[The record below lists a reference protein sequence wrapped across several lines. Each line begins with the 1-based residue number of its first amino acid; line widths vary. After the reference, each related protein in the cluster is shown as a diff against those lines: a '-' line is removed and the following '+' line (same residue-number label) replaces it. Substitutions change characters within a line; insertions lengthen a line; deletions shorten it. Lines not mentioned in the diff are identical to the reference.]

1 MEAQQSETI
10 LIQQLCEGNEHA
22 YKEVYRLHYAVL
34 CAYAR
39 QFVNDDFEDESIV
52 DDVILHLWE
61 IRQQLRI
68 DRSLRSYLISC
79 VHNRCM
85 NVIRERK
92 VVPAIVGLPKD
103 ELLHEPSTAYPL
115 STLLEKKLEKK
126 IKQAVDSLPDEC
138 RRVFTLSRYEGMTYE
153 GISKELGIS
162 VNTVKYHIKRA
173 LKILYNRLEPYL
185 FILLIFGKHF

>member
-39 QFVNDDFEDESIV
+39 QFVNDDFEAESIV

-85 NVIRERK
+85 KAHPTKSVAGPNQTPTILDRK
-92 VVPAIVGLPKD
+92 RTECPLPHAVG
-103 ELLHEPSTAYPL
+103 
-115 STLLEKKLEKK
+115 
-126 IKQAVDSLPDEC
+126 
-138 RRVFTLSRYEGMTYE
+138 F
-153 GISKELGIS
+153 
-162 VNTVKYHIKRA
+162 
-173 LKILYNRLEPYL
+173 
-185 FILLIFGKHF
+185 

>member
-34 CAYAR
+34 CAYAK
-39 QFVNDDFEDESIV
+39 QFVNDDFEAESIV

-79 VHNRCM
+79 VH
-85 NVIRERK
+85 K

-115 STLLEKKLEKK
+115 STLLEKELEKK

>member
-39 QFVNDDFEDESIV
+39 QFVNDDFEAESIV

-85 NVIRERK
+85 NVIRERRWF
-92 VVPAIVGLPKD
+92 LQ
-103 ELLHEPSTAYPL
+103 LSAYLRMNCCMSHPRP
-115 STLLEKKLEKK
+115 
-126 IKQAVDSLPDEC
+126 IP
-138 RRVFTLSRYEGMTYE
+138 
-153 GISKELGIS
+153 
-162 VNTVKYHIKRA
+162 
-173 LKILYNRLEPYL
+173 
-185 FILLIFGKHF
+185 

>member
-92 VVPAIVGLPKD
+92 VVFLQ
-103 ELLHEPSTAYPL
+103 LSAYLRMNCCMSHPRP
-115 STLLEKKLEKK
+115 
-126 IKQAVDSLPDEC
+126 IP
-138 RRVFTLSRYEGMTYE
+138 
-153 GISKELGIS
+153 
-162 VNTVKYHIKRA
+162 
-173 LKILYNRLEPYL
+173 
-185 FILLIFGKHF
+185 